1 MKQSL
6 EEKIVRSAAR
16 LFARKGFHT
25 CTMRDIATA
34 ARVSTGAIYH
44 YFPSKEDIYLAIV
57 HREYRRR
64 KEMIESKRLENPST
78 EDLVRSAVSLLFE
91 MAEEYGRAEQLVL
104 HLRVP
109 ETPRLRKEVQQLR
122 EELLQYVADL
132 IESGVRKGT
141 IRACD
146 PTVAATA
153 LIGMGEAV
161 TGRALAGPASEHLM
175 KNGPEQL
182 ATMAWHALR
191 PDAFGGADAAR
202 LDAETTAATRHDAG
216 RGDS

>member
-6 EEKIVRSAAR
+6 EEKIVRSASR

-44 YFPSKEDIYLAIV
+44 YFPSKEDVYLAIV
-57 HREYRRR
+57 QREYRRR
-64 KEMIESKRLENPST
+64 REMIEAKKLENPST
-78 EDLVRSAVSLLFE
+78 EELVRSAVILLFQ
-91 MAEEYGRAEQLVL
+91 MAEEYGKAEQLVL

-109 ETPRLRKEVQQLR
+109 ETPRLRKEVRQLR

-132 IESGVRKGT
+132 VETGVRRGT
-141 IRACD
+141 LRSCD
-146 PTVAATA
+146 PTIAATA

-161 TGRALAGPASEHLM
+161 AGRALTGPASEYVM
-175 KNGPEQL
+175 ENGPEQL

-191 PDAFGGADAAR
+191 PDKVDGAEPVEIDPK
-202 LDAETTAATRHDAG
+202 DPPKQKK
-216 RGDS
+216 

>member
-6 EEKIVRSAAR
+6 EEKIVRSSAR

-25 CTMRDIATA
+25 CTMRDIAAT

-57 HREYRRR
+57 RREYARR

-78 EDLVRSAVSLLFE
+78 EELVRSAVILLFD
-91 MAEEYGRAEQLVL
+91 MAEEYGRAEQVVL

-109 ETPRLRKEVQQLR
+109 ETPRLRREVRQLR

-132 IESGVRKGT
+132 IEAGVRSGM
-141 IRACD
+141 IRSCD

-161 TGRALAGPASEHLM
+161 TGRALTGPGAEHLM
-175 KNGPEQL
+175 RNGPEQL
-182 ATMAWHALR
+182 ATMAWQALR
-191 PDAFGGADAAR
+191 PDTVDDADATGTIGKESIK
-202 LDAETTAATRHDAG
+202 DKK
-216 RGDS
+216 